1 MQKNIVKRICFVL
14 ILSLTNINHLV
25 FSKVINMKNGSTV
38 IRTCLSMICLW
49 FMVACVNQ
57 QTKIIDEEHK
67 TFYVNGVSALDGYE
81 TVSNSLKNLGF
92 KIDNDGV
99 AECDLT
105 HVGRGFTYYVNYYAE
120 KLTSEQSSRLTCGLF
135 DNLPSGFAF
144 DGNGKWRVYLS
155 WYKSGEINKCLITF
169 EDGFPL
175 SNEDAAEVN
184 KRLSALF
191 PHSKIGNSSYGYK
204 TYYDDN
210 GIEVYFTNSI
220 TLEMEKK

>member
-1 MQKNIVKRICFVL
+1 MKKENTIMRI
-14 ILSLTNINHLV
+14 
-25 FSKVINMKNGSTV
+25 
-38 IRTCLSMICLW
+38 CLSMLCLW

-57 QTKIIDEEHK
+57 QANIVDEEHK
-67 TFYVNGVSALDGYE
+67 TFYVNGVSALDGYDA
-81 TVSNSLKNLGF
+81 VSNSLKNLGF
-92 KIDNDGV
+92 IIDKEGV
-99 AECDLT
+99 SECNLT
-105 HVGRGFTYYVNYYAE
+105 SVGSGFTYYVNYHAE
-120 KLTSEQSSRLTCGLF
+120 RLTSEQSSRLTCGLF

-169 EDGFPL
+169 EDNLPL
-175 SNEDAAEVN
+175 SNEDAVEVN

-191 PHSKIGNSSYGYK
+191 PHSRIGNSSYGYK

-210 GIEVYFTNSI
+210 GVEVYFTNSI

>member
-1 MQKNIVKRICFVL
+1 
-14 ILSLTNINHLV
+14 
-25 FSKVINMKNGSTV
+25 MKKEST
-38 IRTCLSMICLW
+38 IMRTCLSIICLW

-57 QTKIIDEEHK
+57 QTKIRDEEHK
-67 TFYVNGVSALDGYE
+67 TFNVNGVSALDGYE
-81 TVSNSLKNLGF
+81 AVSNSLKNIGF
-92 KIDNDGV
+92 TIDKDGV

-105 HVGRGFTYYVNYYAE
+105 YVGKDFTYYVNYYAE
-120 KLTSEQSSRLTCGLF
+120 RLTNEQSSKLTCGLF

-144 DGNGKWRVYLS
+144 NGNGKWRVYLS
-155 WYKSGEINKCLITF
+155 WYKSGEINKCLISF
-169 EDGFPL
+169 EDNLLLP
-175 SNEDAAEVN
+175 NEDAVEVN

-210 GIEVYFTNSI
+210 GVEVYFTNSI

>member
-1 MQKNIVKRICFVL
+1 
-14 ILSLTNINHLV
+14 
-25 FSKVINMKNGSTV
+25 MKKEST
-38 IRTCLSMICLW
+38 IMRTCLSIICLW

-57 QTKIIDEEHK
+57 QTKIRDEEHK
-67 TFYVNGVSALDGYE
+67 TFNVNGVSALDGYE
-81 TVSNSLKNLGF
+81 AVSNSLKNIGF
-92 KIDNDGV
+92 TIDKDGV

-105 HVGRGFTYYVNYYAE
+105 YVGKGFTYYVNYYAE
-120 KLTSEQSSRLTCGLF
+120 RLTNEQSSKLTCGLF

-144 DGNGKWRVYLS
+144 NGNGKWRVYLS
-155 WYKSGEINKCLITF
+155 WYKSGEINKCLISF
-169 EDGFPL
+169 EDNLLLP
-175 SNEDAAEVN
+175 NEDAVEVN

-210 GIEVYFTNSI
+210 GVEVYFTNSI